1 MAAEIKALKCPQC
14 GATTQQERKP
24 GVYQCANC
32 QTEYFLDDDDVT
44 IHHRHEWVA
53 PPAARPVAVRL
64 LVGVLVVLGVVIA
77 GSVALTGAWRAPAG
91 ASTAPRPPAGP
102 AVDTEAFTWSSGGQ
116 ALPVLA
122 RAEVG
127 AEVGAEAGGARPL
140 VLLAGWRRYG
150 KGSALAP
157 DDADPRSGLYLSLY
171 DPLTGAD
178 TRTQRLELA
187 PDAPARRYGAPALEG
202 RVFRD
207 GTAYLIVDKMQLF
220 GVDPVTH
227 TVREVTTTAFARH
240 AALAAGIATMRFD
253 QAGWGDGLELLTN
266 DGGKYHY
273 YPLIDQLYTDEAW
286 YQATHAFT
294 PARRGAR
301 PRTYYTFTGASF
313 EFPDAPLELL
323 SVRYLANAGGPEFR
337 LENPS
342 WRRDYGRSGMYHGN
356 DAYRKVLISAHDQER
371 SRILSFRNLTPGRR
385 YFDPE
390 VRYADSTALLITLR
404 ATAAPTA
411 PLRLQCLDPQ
421 TGAIRWTTVLG
432 PADGVGAFVRFG
444 GGFVAVEGRRCTVYG
459 ADGKVR
465 ATREL
470 GYQAAGL

>member
-1 MAAEIKALKCPQC
+1 MATEIKALKCPQC
-14 GATTQQERKP
+14 GATNQQEHKP
-24 GVYQCANC
+24 GVYRCTNC

-44 IHHRHEWVA
+44 VHHRHEWVA
-53 PPAARPVAVRL
+53 PPAARPVSARL
-64 LVGVLVVLGVVIA
+64 LLGVLGVLGGIVASIVVLTGSGPDPAGLSAARTQAGGPQVDPEAFEWSSPRAVPVLTRAAA
-77 GSVALTGAWRAPAG
+77 GST
-91 ASTAPRPPAGP
+91 
-102 AVDTEAFTWSSGGQ
+102 
-116 ALPVLA
+116 
-122 RAEVG
+122 
-127 AEVGAEAGGARPL
+127 GARPL

-150 KGSALAP
+150 KYTMA
-157 DDADPRSGLYLSLY
+157 DDADPRNGLYVSLY

-187 PDAPARRYGAPALEG
+187 GAAPARRGGLPASLDA
-202 RVFRD
+202 RVLRD

-220 GVDPVTH
+220 GVDPVTR
-227 TVREVTTTAFARH
+227 TVREVTTTAFARQ
-240 AALAAGIATMRFD
+240 AALAAGIATLRFD
-253 QAGWGDGLELLTN
+253 QERWGDGLELLTN
-266 DGGKYHY
+266 EGTKYHY
-273 YPLIDQLYTDEAW
+273 YPLIDQLYAEEAW

-294 PARRGAR
+294 PARPGAR

-342 WRRDYGRSGMYHGN
+342 WRRDYGRAGMYHGN
-356 DAYRKVLISAHDQER
+356 EAYRKVLISAHDQER

-421 TGAIRWTTVLG
+421 TGALRWTTVLG
-432 PADGVGAFVRFG
+432 PTDCVGAFVRFG
-444 GGFVAVEGRRCTVYG
+444 GGFVAADGRRCTVYG
-459 ADGKVR
+459 PDGTVR

-470 GYQAAGL
+470 GYQAAAL